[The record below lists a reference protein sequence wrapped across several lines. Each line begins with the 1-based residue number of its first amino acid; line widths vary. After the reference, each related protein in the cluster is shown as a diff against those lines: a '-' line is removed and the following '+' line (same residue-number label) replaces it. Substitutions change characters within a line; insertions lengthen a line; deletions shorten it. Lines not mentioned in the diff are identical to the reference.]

1 LLMRKF
7 KLRSLV
13 LLGTLALM
21 LSLSPVISAHEESNV
36 FKIENVKVENATTV
50 RVIFN
55 NPLADGF
62 TDVCKRHFYGDHLDA
77 TTPHNHEVSK
87 ITLSD
92 DKKTVTL
99 TLARALH
106 KDTRVTLAVLGVKD
120 IYGNVLSSIDWRI
133 WDTGSKN

>member
-1 LLMRKF
+1 MRKF
-7 KLRSLV
+7 KLMSLV
-13 LLGTLALM
+13 LLGTLALI
-21 LSLSPVISAHEESNV
+21 LVISSVISAHQDSNA
-36 FKIENVKVENATTV
+36 FHIENVKVENATTV
-50 RVIFN
+50 HVIFN
-55 NPLADGF
+55 NPVADGI

-77 TTPHNHEVSK
+77 SPTPHNHEVSK

-133 WDTGSKN
+133 WDTGSKD

>member
-1 LLMRKF
+1 MRKF
-7 KLRSLV
+7 KLMSLV
-13 LLGTLALM
+13 LLGTLALI
-21 LSLSPVISAHEESNV
+21 LVISPVISAHQDSNA
-36 FKIENVKVENATTV
+36 FHIENVKVENATTV
-50 RVIFN
+50 HVIFN
-55 NPLADGF
+55 NPVADGI

-120 IYGNVLSSIDWRI
+120 IYGNVLSSVDWRI